1 MTKRNSR
8 NPKSFEVE
16 KATVVGSTICMTYR
30 GQNALGEYTGAD
42 ADGEEQ

>member
-16 KATVVGSTICMTYR
+16 KAAVVGSTICMTYR
-30 GQNALGEYTGAD
+30 GKMRLESIP
-42 ADGEEQ
+42 ESRC